1 MILQW
6 NRNDSMW
13 LSIKLPNTINS
24 KKNSLTDIS
33 CACGKAYVEEIY
45 HKSYLLAFLHWT
57 KNIIVLT
64 IFFSLTVHE
73 AVILTTSGAINDEN
87 FVQKRQHFR
96 FSVSYHSNGIRRL
109 KSSATG
115 MFVGQLGYVIGK
127 ENTQAPHCWTCVRGI
142 HWCRWVGLPSQRSS
156 NAGVFMPCRRRY
168 PVDTRRNNNI
178 SITLKR
184 RRNVDLTT

>member
-1 MILQW
+1 MKQKW
-6 NRNDSMW
+6 FHV
-13 LSIKLPNTINS
+13 TIN
-24 KKNSLTDIS
+24 KPAKYNKFEEKFINWYIVRLWQSLRRGNLS
-33 CACGKAYVEEIY
+33 QKLFACIFTLNQKY
-45 HKSYLLAFLHWT
+45 HRFDD
-57 KNIIVLT
+57 
-64 IFFSLTVHE
+64 FFSLTVHE
-73 AVILTTSGAINDEN
+73 AVILTTSGAINGEN